1 MRQRPQNQNV
11 FENEPKIPYDIE
23 RPTLFDKRIWMNT
36 KEAAE
41 YLRVSVNSLRL
52 KVWKRQI
59 PAYKFDRHLRF
70 KKVDLDQHMRPL
82 R

>member
-1 MRQRPQNQNV
+1 MKLIDLQKKKLDQSNDCPYDMQRPA
-11 FENEPKIPYDIE
+11 
-23 RPTLFDKRIWMNT
+23 LFDNRIWMNT

-41 YLRVSVNSLRL
+41 YLRVSVNGLRL
-52 KVWKRQI
+52 KVWKRQL

-70 KKVDLDQHMRPL
+70 KKSDLDQYMRPL